1 MPNHRTSSAAMA
13 DKKKSLLAII
23 EGAARNGH
31 VCPSLSRLAELL
43 RLGTNTVHEML
54 HSLRNER
61 VISWTLVFGFGAAG
75 GRVRVVTIKATGART
90 AMPGKSA
97 KQRGRPARSAGPVF
111 IGPPVRTLTGA
122 EFRKRADELER
133 RDRAER
139 ARAESVLA

>member
-1 MPNHRTSSAAMA
+1 MGANRTSRVDMA
-13 DKKKSLLAII
+13 DKKQSLLAII

-43 RLGTNTVHEML
+43 RLGTNTVHELL

-75 GRVRVVTIKATGART
+75 GRRRVVTIKATGART
-90 AMPGKSA
+90 ALPGKTA

-111 IGPPVRTLTGA
+111 IGPPVRVLEGR
-122 EFRKRADELER
+122 EFERRKRELER

-139 ARAESVLA
+139 AAVHA